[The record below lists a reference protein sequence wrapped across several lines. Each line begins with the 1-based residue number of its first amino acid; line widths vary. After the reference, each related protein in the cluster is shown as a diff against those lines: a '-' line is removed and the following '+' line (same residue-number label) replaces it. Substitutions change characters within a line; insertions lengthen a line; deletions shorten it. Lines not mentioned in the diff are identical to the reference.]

1 VVEPDTCVLV
11 VGESADLNLYREVT
25 RGLGAAEYL
34 AKPLSRDLVAQHF
47 APLARGQAPAAPL
60 TRGGRFV
67 TVTGARGGVGASVIA
82 TNLAWHLGMT
92 MRRHT
97 VLLDADL
104 YLGTVALLLDI
115 QPSPG
120 LRPAIEAPE
129 RIDALLA
136 ERAAVP
142 VADRLHVLAAQE
154 RLAQEI
160 AYAPGAAPQLLEA
173 LSRRYNFIIGDVRWQ
188 PAPFSQELLAAAQH
202 RVMVLTP
209 TLSSVRDT
217 LRLMPGGA
225 GQQRATLVLNR
236 LGMPGGLKRA
246 QVEDAL
252 KAQVDVVIPDLPR
265 QIGHAVTMGDPA
277 AAKSGSFRAAIVDLA
292 RQVGAV
298 GLSQGGVP
306 RLRFG
311 RLRQWLGLRR

>member
-1 VVEPDTCVLV
+1 
-11 VGESADLNLYREVT
+11 VGESADLNFYREVT

-34 AKPLSRDLVAQHF
+34 AKPLTRDLVAQHF
-47 APLARGQAPAAPL
+47 APLVRGQAPAASL

-82 TNLAWHLGMT
+82 ANLAWHLGMT

-104 YLGTVALLLDI
+104 YLGTAALLLDI
-115 QPSPG
+115 QPSRG
-120 LRPAIEAPE
+120 LRAAIEAPE

-154 RLAQEI
+154 RLVQEI

-188 PAPFSQELLAAAQH
+188 PFAFSQELLAGAQH

-209 TLSSVRDT
+209 TLGSVRDA

-252 KAQVDVVIPDLPR
+252 KTQVDVVIPDLPR

-277 AAKSGSFRAAIVDLA
+277 AAKSGAFRTAIVDLA

-298 GLSQGGVP
+298 GLAQTVASGS
-306 RLRFG
+306 RFG
-311 RLRQWLGLRR
+311 LRQLLGLRR